1 MDRPV
6 PLFCSVQEE
15 PRTIYHFHFTA
26 WPDHGV
32 PQDPAQVLAYL
43 DDVNQ
48 QQMKLKELS
57 LMPGPVVVH
66 CRCVCGV
73 GVSMVWVWVCVC
85 MCVCVCTC
93 LSSTCIHE
101 CVQIATTFE
110 YAGTCRIVSCSL
122 IDLFLPL

>member
-1 MDRPV
+1 MDGLIS
-6 PLFCSVQEE
+6 LFCSVQEE

-73 GVSMVWVWVCVC
+73 GVSMGCGCGCACVCVRVRVCVC
-85 MCVCVCTC
+85 VYMSVVYLHSRVCANC
-93 LSSTCIHE
+93 
-101 CVQIATTFE
+101 
-110 YAGTCRIVSCSL
+110 YRI
-122 IDLFLPL
+122 